1 METTENINNLILISQ
16 ESRNLLNASVQSDL
30 YSTQLINSKPYY
42 QITDAPIK
50 LFLYIDL
57 LLSLGTEHIA
67 PNES

>member
-1 METTENINNLILISQ
+1 MHQFSQIST
-16 ESRNLLNASVQSDL
+16 AH
-30 YSTQLINSKPYY
+30 QLINSKPYY